1 MLLTRYETDRD
12 FCAILQF
19 IEGMDEDLAEID
31 KLLSDEKLF
40 QLLKADLSQRYP
52 QTTKTGRNST
62 PVEVILRILVLK
74 HLRSL
79 SYEKTIRN
87 VKESIILRQFCRVYL
102 NPLPSK
108 STLIRWSNLIKAETL
123 RQLNQRLTQ
132 IATQLKITQGRKLRT
147 DGTVVETNIHFPSD
161 NSLLTDGVRVLSR
174 LLREARKLLLHQN
187 CSANR
192 RLFQNRN
199 RTARRISRRIDSLS
213 RTYTQQGSQQ
223 RKKAYEKL
231 LEVTLAS
238 VKQARIV
245 QRLIQTIKNWEAE
258 QLTKSFT
265 LFISRVAQVIS
276 QTQRRVLNREKVP
289 SSEKIVSLFE
299 SHTDI
304 ICRGKT
310 NVLVEFGHKVWLDE
324 VDGGIVSNYC
334 VLKGNPHDT
343 QQWSSTLEQHQQ
355 LFDKPPQQA
364 SADRGVFS
372 QSNEDLAFQL
382 GVKQIILPKSGYR
395 SYQRQQQEKQ
405 QYFRQGRYWHNG
417 VEGRISYLKRGFGFK
432 RCLYHG
438 ELGFERWV
446 GWGIMAHNLTVIS
459 RTLVKQTQSKV

>member
-1 MLLTRYETDRD
+1 
-12 FCAILQF
+12 
-19 IEGMDEDLAEID
+19 MDEDLAEID

-192 RLFQNRN
+192 RLFQNV
-199 RTARRISRRIDSLS
+199 TA
-213 RTYTQQGSQQ
+213 Q
-223 RKKAYEKL
+223 
-231 LEVTLAS
+231 LEEFPAAL
-238 VKQARIV
+238 IV
-245 QRLIQTIKNWEAE
+245 YLE
-258 QLTKSFT
+258 LT
-265 LFISRVAQVIS
+265 
-276 QTQRRVLNREKVP
+276 LNRKP
-289 SSEKIVSLFE
+289 AAK
-299 SHTDI
+299 
-304 ICRGKT
+304 
-310 NVLVEFGHKVWLDE
+310 
-324 VDGGIVSNYC
+324 
-334 VLKGNPHDT
+334 KG
-343 QQWSSTLEQHQQ
+343 L
-355 LFDKPPQQA
+355 
-364 SADRGVFS
+364 
-372 QSNEDLAFQL
+372 
-382 GVKQIILPKSGYR
+382 
-395 SYQRQQQEKQ
+395 
-405 QYFRQGRYWHNG
+405 
-417 VEGRISYLKRGFGFK
+417 
-432 RCLYHG
+432 
-438 ELGFERWV
+438 
-446 GWGIMAHNLTVIS
+446 
-459 RTLVKQTQSKV
+459 